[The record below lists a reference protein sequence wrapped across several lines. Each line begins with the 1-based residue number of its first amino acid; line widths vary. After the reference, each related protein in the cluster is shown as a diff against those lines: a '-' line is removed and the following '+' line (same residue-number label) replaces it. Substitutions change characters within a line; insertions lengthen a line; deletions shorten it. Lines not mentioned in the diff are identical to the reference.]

1 MRTTRAG
8 WVAGTGT
15 IGGMAEPATGQTRE
29 TVRDDLG
36 NTVPVPARVRR
47 VVSLVPSLTE
57 AIGVTE
63 PGLLVGV
70 TDWCTHPLD
79 LDDAGTAPPARVR
92 GTKNPDVDAIV
103 ALAPDLVVANEEEN
117 RAADLTALR
126 EAGLAVYVT
135 DVRTVDGAFASLDG
149 MLAACG
155 LERPAWLEGAE
166 KAWGDLP
173 RVADADRRT
182 AIVPIW
188 RKPWMA
194 VGRDT
199 FTGAILDRL
208 GVDNALADG
217 GPTAERYP
225 RIDLADLP
233 PHDLVV
239 LPDEPYAF
247 TADDGPEAFDA
258 PSALVSGRL
267 LTWYGPSLLEAATTL
282 PGALRVPTT

>member
-1 MRTTRAG
+1 
-8 WVAGTGT
+8 
-15 IGGMAEPATGQTRE
+15 MADPATPETRDP
-29 TVRDDLG
+29 VRDDLG
-36 NTVPVPARVRR
+36 TTVPVPDRVRR

-79 LDDAGTAPPARVR
+79 LDDAGPAAPARVR
-92 GTKNPDVDAIV
+92 GTKNPDVEAIV
-103 ALAPDLVVANEEEN
+103 ALGPDLVVANDEEN
-117 RAADLTALR
+117 RPADLQALR
-126 EAGLAVYVT
+126 DAGLAVYVT

-166 KAWGDLP
+166 KAWADVP
-173 RVADADRRT
+173 RVAEADRRT
-182 AIVPIW
+182 AVVPIW
-188 RKPWMA
+188 RRPWMV

-199 FTGAILDRL
+199 FTGAVLDRL
-208 GVDNALADG
+208 GIDNAFADG
-217 GPTAERYP
+217 GPGAERYP
-225 RIDLADLP
+225 RVDIADLP

-239 LPDEPYAF
+239 LPDEPYRF
-247 TADDGPEAFDA
+247 TADDGPEAFEA

-282 PGALRVPTT
+282 PGALRLPTT